1 MKLTPWLRSLKSGI
15 ARALN
20 KTKVKR
26 RETKSGMLAPQ
37 GIGGELLEDRT
48 LLNASAYFT
57 NHQDGVYSAGF
68 LLQPQPNPP
77 IALGLDPRGVPAIP
91 IVVTFQGAV
100 TITGTGGVG
109 SAAAVLTFNTTSNDP
124 SAPNFP
130 GVTGFAYYLSGDQTA
145 VGSLTFW
152 YEVRNGENTPGPLQ
166 PNNGDLHVTGGGI
179 IRGGCTITDSNGP
192 VLLNVLPPP
201 PLGEGPGTIVDL
213 ADPSQ
218 IKHIFIDT
226 QPIVLDIDSTTP
238 DSVPYNIDPSQGVV
252 RRPYRVGDEPIHIQ
266 VYLSEPV
273 AITGAP
279 ELVLQTDGILGA
291 QLTDGRAIY
300 VSGSGTSILNLDYV
314 INPGDSTFDLDTA
327 SSTAFQ
333 LPAGASVRDQ
343 DFVQDPGLLGV
354 SAPTNGGLVP
364 GQLGAHRTI
373 QIDTLLPLVGPR
385 PDQPVGSPFTGVT
398 SLNANGTYGAGQT
411 LTIRISFNEAIVLTG
426 APTLVL
432 ATGPVNREATFA
444 GFDGTDTLLFTY
456 TVQPGD
462 SSSDLDYVG
471 PGSLLLN
478 GGSLTDLA
486 GNAADLTLPAPG
498 AVGSLSFNKD
508 IVIDTIVAVTN
519 VTTTVPSGSYGIG
532 QVIPI
537 QVIFNKPVTVFGTPQ
552 LILDLDSPTDSVVVN
567 YSTGSGSQI
576 LTFNYTIQ
584 AGHNTSDLDYI
595 SAFALQLNGGAIV
608 DTIGNGNA
616 ILDLPIPGA
625 QGSLGFNKNILI
637 DTNLPVIA
645 TVSAGASVPDG
656 TYVAGQTLPITVTF
670 NEPVSV
676 TGTPQITLDTNGILG
691 VQPFLNPGET
701 ADAVINFTSGSGT
714 TTLTFNYTIAQGQN
728 SLDLDAL
735 FLTLINNSQI
745 RDLAGNQIA
754 PTGSI
759 LTLPQ
764 FPNEPLI
771 NANVQVNIVPVAQ
784 IDDVVVGSVNVGATY
799 QFSVGANNFSVVAT
813 PSDTQAT
820 IATKLRQQVNASGA
834 TVTASGF
841 GNTVRLTAKTAG
853 AGFTVIIPVGSG
865 LTSTTVRSNVMAQEQ
880 IDTITI
886 TGVSAGTVYDL
897 VINGIPLS
905 YTASGSDTVS
915 TVAVQIRDRINM
927 NATLASQVTATVN
940 GAVVTVAVNNNM
952 AGTPLKLSTGHS
964 LAGNRNLV
972 IDTAPVITNVIDV
985 TDPDGIYVPGNTLS
999 IEVQFTEDVVVTG
1012 TPTLILETNGIIGAQ
1027 AGSDAEAIYTSG
1039 SGTNTL
1045 LFLYTIGADQTS
1057 VDLNYASTLSLILN
1071 GGSIQDLDGNPAN
1084 FSPSLPALDGAGS
1097 LAFNNNLQIDSVNN
1111 DPPVNF
1117 VPIIQTTIEDVGGL
1131 VFSTGNNNLIQVKD
1145 VDAGAGDIKVTLM
1158 AAFGTLNV
1166 PVTGGLTS
1174 ITGNGTANVELI
1186 GTLATINTR
1195 LDGLVFTP
1203 NANVN
1208 SSTTS
1213 GSISLQIT
1221 TDDQGN
1227 TGGPALTDTDT
1238 VLFNVIAVNDVP
1250 VANGQTVQTAVG
1262 TAITVTLQATDAD
1275 QQGLAFVLDP
1285 SISPSNGTL
1294 SQVPGSNTVIYT
1306 PNAGFVGTDSFG
1318 FTASDGVSTS
1328 NTAVITINVVPTV
1341 TSIGFPDI
1349 TVNEGNAGITN
1360 ATFTITLSHAPKL
1373 PVSIDFNTVAGTAI
1387 AGVDYGDSFQS
1398 TPGTVTFIMDQQ
1410 TATFTVPIIGDLSDE
1425 PGETFS
1431 VVLSNGTNV
1440 VILDG
1445 NATATIQN
1453 DDGLSIGDATSTEG
1467 DNGTKIFT
1475 FDVRL
1480 SSPSPTT
1487 VTVNYQTVDGTASQN
1502 SDYNNQ
1508 NGQITFIPGEVL
1520 KTISITVNSD
1530 VINEA
1535 DETFFVNLLSP
1546 VGASLGK
1553 SQGIGTI
1560 LNDDSTPNASISDVA
1575 ITEGNSGT
1583 KIMSFLVTLSSI
1595 SGQTVTVDYATQDST
1610 ALAGN
1615 DYFAASGTVTF
1626 TPGQTTQQI
1635 SVQIIGDQVVE
1646 PDDNFFVNLTNP
1658 VNASLSDNQ
1667 ATATILNDDGLAVT
1681 DVQIVEGN
1689 SGTKNLIFTVTAP
1702 QTGGQTVS
1710 VDYSTSP
1717 GTATPGVDYT
1727 SVAGTLVF
1735 SGGATSRTIT
1745 VPIVGDFLQEGD
1757 ETFFLNLSN
1766 PVNAPLLDDQALA
1779 TITDDDLTP
1788 TITATDVSIVE
1799 GNSGTKNAVFTL
1811 TLSAAIGIP
1820 VTVDYSTFDIST
1832 TAGAD
1837 YVPVSGT
1844 ATFQA
1849 FQTTTTINVPILGD
1863 ILDESSEQ
1871 FRLHL
1876 SNATNAIILTPDP
1889 IGTILD
1895 DDATPTLSINDLSI
1909 NEGQAGQTQATF
1921 TVSLSAPS
1929 GQLVMVNFQTAD
1941 GTAINGN
1948 IPGNNSSNDYVSQSG
1963 TLTFTPGVTSQT
1975 ITVTIN
1981 GDTLFELDE
1990 TFAINLSGASNASI
2004 VDNQAVG
2011 TIVNDDAKPTIV
2023 ISDATDFE
2031 GNSGTT
2037 PLTFTISLLQ
2047 PSALSTTVSY
2057 STSSGTALD
2066 GNDYQTASNS
2076 VTFAPGETSKT
2087 VTINVIGDQN
2097 VESDENFFVNLSS
2110 AVNGV
2115 IGDSLGVGTIR
2126 NDDVLPSLVVSD
2138 ATLVEG
2144 DGGISQMVFTVTRLN
2159 ANSQSTTV
2167 QFSTSNGTATA
2178 GSDYNLTQG
2187 TLTFLANETTK
2198 TVSVPIIG
2206 NTTAEANE
2214 TFFLNLSNPSNAT
2227 IADGQGLGTITNDD
2241 NAPPAVTVPVGPLT
2255 VAEETNLSI
2264 IGISV
2269 SDPDAGAA
2277 TITVTVSVAHG
2288 TLTVR
2293 NDVPNGLTG
2302 AQILNNGTGSVTLV
2316 APIVTIN
2323 STLASANGVVYRGFT
2338 DFFGSDTL
2346 LVEANDLGNTGNS
2359 NNPLSDTKA
2368 VNITVQNVN
2377 DAPAIGFSGPGNT
2390 APVPVNST
2398 KGNAVAAFGSPNVL
2412 TLTDTDNTNFNG
2424 GTITVEN
2431 LGPFIGTKDLLSV
2444 RNQGTSAGLIGFR
2457 KGKITYGGQEIGT
2470 AFGGLGNSPLVIT
2483 LNSRA
2488 SVAAVSALMKN
2499 ITFGTKRA
2507 RLTALP
2513 RTVSMVMTD
2522 GSGGTSNTVQTTV
2535 NVTN

>member
-26 RETKSGMLAPQ
+26 RVPATGGQLLAN
-37 GIGGELLEDRT
+37 GVGGELLEDRT
-48 LLNASAYFT
+48 LLNAQLYTTRAA
-57 NHQDGVYSAGF
+57 DGVYDNGH
-68 LLQPQPNPP
+68 LLQPQPFPP
-77 IALGLDPRGVPAIP
+77 VDMPIDPFGNPAIP
-91 IVVTFQGAV
+91 FRVYFQGNV
-100 TITGTGGVG
+100 TIDISNGRP
-109 SAAAVLTFNTTSNDP
+109 AIFFNTFSNDP
-124 SAPNFP
+124 TAPNYP
-130 GVTGFAYYLSGDQTA
+130 GIASSAIYMGPSVTNVPFLE
-145 VGSLTFW
+145 FW
-152 YEVRNGENTPGPLQ
+152 YEVRDGQNTPGPLQ
-166 PNNGDLHVTGGGI
+166 PSPVLEVIGGANFGAV
-179 IRGGCTITDSNGP
+179 ITDGAGP
-192 VLLNVLPPP
+192 VSMGVIPVVGFSADGN
-201 PLGEGPGTIVDL
+201 IVDDFNL
-213 ADPSQ
+213 NQD
-218 IKHIFIDT
+218 KNIFIDT
-226 QPIVLDIDSTTP
+226 KPIILDVDSTTP
-238 DSVPYNIDPSQGVV
+238 DSVPYNIDPSQGVI

-266 VYLSEPV
+266 VQFSEPV
-273 AITGAP
+273 AIQGAP
-279 ELVLQTDGILGA
+279 ELVLNTDGMAGI
-291 QLTDGRAIY
+291 QTTDGRAIY
-300 VSGSGTSILNLDYV
+300 VSGSGTSLLNMDYV
-314 INPGDSTFDLDTA
+314 INSGDNTNDLDVA
-327 SSTAFQ
+327 GAAAFQ
-333 LPAGASVRDQ
+333 VSASNGSAVEDQ
-343 DFVQDPGLLGV
+343 DFTQDNALTGVTGPNGIFPGVLGRNR
-354 SAPTNGGLVP
+354 A
-364 GQLGAHRTI
+364 I
-373 QIDTLLPLVGPR
+373 QVDTLSPLVGPR
-385 PDQPVGSPFTGVT
+385 PDDPPNSPFVGIT
-398 SLNANGTYGAGQT
+398 SFNANGTYGAGQT
-411 LTIRISFNEAIVLTG
+411 LTIRMSFNEAVVLTG

-462 SSSDLDYVG
+462 ASSDLDYVG
-471 PGSLLLN
+471 IDSLRLN

-486 GNAADLTLPAPG
+486 GNAASLTLPSPG
-498 AVGSLSFNKD
+498 TTGSLSFNKD
-508 IVIDTIVAVTN
+508 IVIDTVVAVTN
-519 VTTTVPSGSYGIG
+519 VTTTVPNGSYGIG
-532 QVIPI
+532 QVIPV
-537 QVIFNKPVTVFGTPQ
+537 QVFFNKTVTVFGTPQ
-552 LILDLDSPTDSVVVN
+552 LILDLDSPADSVVVN
-567 YSTGSGSQI
+567 YSSGSGSQI

-595 SAFALQLNGGAIV
+595 SSTALQLNGGAIV
-608 DTIGNGNA
+608 DTVGNGNA
-616 ILDLPIPGA
+616 VLTLPIPGS

-645 TVSAGASVPDG
+645 NVSAGASVPNG

-670 NEPVSV
+670 NEVVSV
-676 TGTPQITLDTNGILG
+676 TGTPQVTLDTNGLPG
-691 VQPFLNPGET
+691 AQPFLLPGDT
-701 ADAVINFTSGSGT
+701 ADAVVNFSSGSGT

-735 FLTLINNSQI
+735 FLTLANNSQI
-745 RDLAGNQIA
+745 RDVAGNSIA
-754 PTGSI
+754 PSGSI

-764 FPNEPLI
+764 FPNEPLT
-771 NANVQVNIVPVAQ
+771 NANTTPNVAPVAQ
-784 IDDVVVGSVNVGATY
+784 IVDVVVGNVSVGATY
-799 QFSVGANNFSVVAT
+799 SFTVSGNTFSYTAT
-813 PSDTQAT
+813 ASDTQAT
-820 IATKLRQQVNASGA
+820 IATQLRQQVFGP
-834 TVTASGF
+834 VTASGF
-841 GNTVRLTAKTAG
+841 GNTVRLTASNPGTP
-853 AGFTVIIPVGSG
+853 FTVFIPVGSP
-865 LTSTTVRSNVMAQEQ
+865 LTQNLVRANVAAVAQV
-880 IDTITI
+880 DTITVAS
-886 TGVSAGTVYDL
+886 VSAGTVYDFT
-897 VINGIPLS
+897 INGIFRT

-915 TVAVQIRDRINM
+915 TVALAIRNLINTHV
-927 NATLASQVTATVN
+927 TLAGQVSASSS
-940 GAVVTVAVNNNM
+940 GAVVTITSSQPGVPV
-952 AGTPLKLSTGHS
+952 TLSTGHS

-972 IDTAPVITNVIDV
+972 IDTAPVITNVSAL
-985 TDPDGIYVPGNTLS
+985 DPDGIYVPGQTLS
-999 IEVQFTEDVVVTG
+999 IEVRFTEDVVVTG
-1012 TPTLILETNGIIGAQ
+1012 TPTLILETNGIAGAQ
-1027 AGSDAEAIYTSG
+1027 TGSDAEAIYTSG

-1045 LFLYTIGADQTS
+1045 LFLYTIGANQTS
-1057 VDLNYASTLSLILN
+1057 VDLNYASILSLILN

-1084 FSPSLPALDGAGS
+1084 FSPSLPALNSSGS

-1111 DPPVNF
+1111 DPPVNS
-1117 VPIIQTTIEDVGGL
+1117 VPGLQTIVEDVVGGL
-1131 VFSTGNNNLIQVKD
+1131 VFSTANNNLIQVLD
-1145 VDAGAGDIKVTLM
+1145 VDAGAGDIRVTLS

-1166 PVTGGLTS
+1166 PVTSGLTS
-1174 ITGNGTANVELI
+1174 ITGNGTATVELI
-1186 GTLATINTR
+1186 GTLATINSR

-1203 NANVN
+1203 TANVN

-1213 GSISLQIT
+1213 GIQLQIS

-1227 TGGPALTDTDT
+1227 TGGPALTDTDI
-1238 VLFNVIAVNDVP
+1238 VSINVIAVNDVP
-1250 VANGQTVQTAVG
+1250 VAANQTVQTAVG
-1262 TAITVTLQATDAD
+1262 TAITITLQATDAD
-1275 QQGLAFVLDP
+1275 LQTLAYLLDAG
-1285 SISPSNGTL
+1285 ISPANGTVQL
-1294 SQVPGSNTVIYT
+1294 NGNQVIYT
-1306 PNAGFVGTDSFG
+1306 PNAGYVGPDTFG
-1318 FTASDGVSTS
+1318 FVANDGVVNS
-1328 NTAVITINVVPTV
+1328 NTGVVTINVVPTV
-1341 TSIGFPDI
+1341 SLTSFPDI
-1349 TVNEGNAGITN
+1349 TVNEGNAGLTN
-1360 ATFTITLSHAPKL
+1360 ATFTITLSHVPVL
-1373 PVSIDFNTVAGTAI
+1373 PVTIDFSI
-1387 AGVDYGDSFQS
+1387 
-1398 TPGTVTFIMDQQ
+1398 TPGTATPGLDYQNSPGQVTFADGQQ
-1410 TATFTVPIIGDLSDE
+1410 TATFTVSIIGDLNDE
-1425 PGETFS
+1425 PGETFN
-1431 VVLSNGTNV
+1431 VVLANGTNV
-1440 VILDG
+1440 VIVDAS
-1445 NATATIQN
+1445 ATATIQN
-1453 DDGLSIGDATSTEG
+1453 DDGLSINDATSTEG

-1475 FDVRL
+1475 FNVHL
-1480 SSPSPTT
+1480 SSPSAST
-1487 VTVNYQTVDGTASQN
+1487 VTVNYQTADGTASQN

-1508 NGQITFIPGEVL
+1508 SGQVTFIPGEQD

-1530 VINEA
+1530 TINEA

-1560 LNDDSTPNASISDVA
+1560 LNDDATPNASISDVA

-1595 SGQTVTVDYATQDST
+1595 SGQTVTVNYATQDST

-1689 SGTKNLIFTVTAP
+1689 SGTKNLVFTVTAP
-1702 QTGGQTVS
+1702 QTSGQTVS

-1727 SVAGTLVF
+1727 SVSGTLVF
-1735 SGGATSRTIT
+1735 SGGATSRTIS
-1745 VPIVGDFLQEGD
+1745 VPIVGDFLQEGN

-1766 PVNAPLLDDQALA
+1766 PVNAPLLDDTAQA

-1844 ATFQA
+1844 ATFQP

-1876 SNATNAIILTPDP
+1876 SNATNATILTSDP
-1889 IGTILD
+1889 VGTILD
-1895 DDATPTLSINDLSI
+1895 DDATPTLTINDLSI

-1929 GQLVMVNFQTAD
+1929 GQLVTVNFQTAD
-1941 GTAINGN
+1941 GTAING
-1948 IPGNNSSNDYVSQSG
+1948 IISGNNSSNDYVSQGG
-1963 TLTFTPGVTSQT
+1963 TLTFLPGVTSQT

-1990 TFAINLSGASNASI
+1990 TFAVNLSGATNAGI
-2004 VDNQAVG
+2004 IDTQAIG

-2031 GNSGTT
+2031 GNAGTT

-2047 PSALSTTVSY
+2047 PSALPTTVSY
-2057 STSSGTALD
+2057 SSSSGTALD

-2097 VESDENFFVNLSS
+2097 VESDENFFINLSN

-2144 DGGISQMVFTVTRLN
+2144 DAGNTQMVFTVTRVN

-2187 TLTFLANETTK
+2187 TLTFLPNETTK

-2206 NTTAEANE
+2206 NLTAETDE

-2241 NAPPAVTVPVGPLT
+2241 NAPPAVTVPLGSLT
-2255 VAEETNLSI
+2255 VAEETNLAIS
-2264 IGISV
+2264 GISV
-2269 SDPDAGAA
+2269 ADPDAGAA
-2277 TITVTVSVAHG
+2277 TITVTLSVSNG
-2288 TLTVR
+2288 TITVR
-2293 NDVPNGLTG
+2293 NDVTNGLTG
-2302 AQILNNGTGSVTLV
+2302 AQIISNGTNTVTLV
-2316 APIVTIN
+2316 APILAIN
-2323 STLASANGVVYRGFT
+2323 NSLASLNGVVYRGAT
-2338 DFFGSDTL
+2338 DFFGADTL
-2346 LVEANDLGNTGNS
+2346 LVTANDLGNTGNAS
-2359 NNPLSDTKA
+2359 NPLSDTKA
-2368 VNITVQNVN
+2368 VNITVQNIN
-2377 DAPAIGFSGPGNT
+2377 DAPVIGFSGPGNT

-2398 KGNAVAAFGSPNVL
+2398 KGNAVAAFGSPNLL

-2424 GTITVEN
+2424 GVITVTN

-2470 AFGGLGNSPLVIT
+2470 AFGGLGTNSLVIT

-2488 SVAAVSALMKN
+2488 SVAAVNALMKN

-2507 RLTALP
+2507 RLTTLP

-2522 GSGGTSNTVQTTV
+2522 GSGATSNTVNTTV